1 MFSHFQLNIH
11 RFKVLARFGLMHICA
26 TNICVWIRTLVLE
39 SLKEITLYHRGRAAN
54 PNDGPILESI
64 RTHSLRHAA
73 TVMGTDLRPETDW
86 EPINLNIRENLNGHS
101 QESDSILS
109 RMVHTTARAATTAFS
124 TLAATA
130 STSTSTSTTT
140 TTTTTPAPTTSSTT
154 PTSTT
159 VADYYRNIK
168 EFVTTSTTE
177 RSFIADDWNE
187 ATTPSTPNPFDDFMS
202 EVITPSTTTT
212 TTSTA
217 AAIADSFY
225 NMFSNENALQ
235 YSGLSHND
243 TDSGESLDSLFPES
257 LIGHPTG
264 FPTNTSCGR
273 VNIMGTI
280 VQDSAPYLYPF
291 VVEYS
296 LIGAVVIYVM
306 WKHIGRYPK

>member
-1 MFSHFQLNIH
+1 
-11 RFKVLARFGLMHICA
+11 MHICA

-39 SLKEITLYHRGRAAN
+39 SLKEITLYHRGRVAN

-86 EPINLNIRENLNGHS
+86 EPINLNIRDSLNDHS

-109 RMVHTTARAATTAFS
+109 RMVHTTARAATTAYA
-124 TLAATA
+124 TLVDT
-130 STSTSTSTTT
+130 TSTSTTT
-140 TTTTTPAPTTSSTT
+140 PSATTTTTRTTTTTPTPTTSTSTTTPWPEQAPTTVQDYFRNLRDFV
-154 PTSTT
+154 TSTT
-159 VADYYRNIK
+159 
-168 EFVTTSTTE
+168 TSKP
-177 RSFIADDWNE
+177 IDDDDWND
-187 ATTPSTPNPFDDFMS
+187 AITPSSSPNTFVDFVS
-202 EVITPSTTTT
+202 TPSTTTT
-212 TTSTA
+212 TA
-217 AAIADSFY
+217 ATTTTITETLY
-225 NMFSNENALQ
+225 NMFGMDNALQ
-235 YSGLSHND
+235 YSGLSLNE
-243 TDSGESLDSLFPES
+243 TDSGEHRTFESLDALFPDA

-264 FPTNTSCGR
+264 LPSNTSCGR